1 MSDERKSHGFVHSLL
16 LLAGGVLGAWAL
28 TKQRPGSL
36 STANPRHGM
45 LSEQE
50 RADFARRHT
59 STEQALQVMEDYGA
73 DPMISFDVLKEAVRR
88 VEQDAVEDYRQ
99 LQQVIR
105 REQKSEKGEASG

>member
-1 MSDERKSHGFVHSLL
+1 
-16 LLAGGVLGAWAL
+16 
-28 TKQRPGSL
+28 
-36 STANPRHGM
+36 

-50 RADFARRHT
+50 HADFARRLA

-73 DPMISFDVLKEAVRR
+73 DPAISFDAFQEAVRR

-105 REQKSEKGEASG
+105 RAQKS